1 MANVSSSN
9 SQKALVPKLRFPGFE
24 GEWKEARLET
34 VAVVNPKT
42 PPIPKTFYYI
52 DLESVESGILV
63 KENIVSSDDAP
74 SRAQRVLQINDILYQ
89 TVRPYQKNNYF
100 FEVEREIPTVASTGY
115 AQIRTAENP
124 YFFYELFHT
133 PRFVSNV
140 LLRCTGTSY
149 PAVSGSDLNDI
160 KVAYPNRIEQQ
171 KIAAFVQLLEKRID
185 AQRRLVEA
193 LKSYKRGVVHHI
205 FAKIGDSAKWGLLKN
220 YAHISTGISNTQDA
234 VENGKYP
241 FFIRSQNVAKSNRY
255 VYEGE
260 AVLTIGDGQIGK
272 VFHYINGKFDCH
284 QRVYMITHF
293 SDELNGKYFYH
304 FFAEHF
310 LMRALRMTA
319 KNTVDSVRMEMIS
332 DMPILIPTIEIQ
344 RKTAELLDSLDEQI
358 IHERQAH
365 NNLQQLKRGLVQQLF
380 I

>member
-1 MANVSSSN
+1 M
-9 SQKALVPKLRFPGFE
+9 
-24 GEWKEARLET
+24 ET

-193 LKSYKRGVVHHI
+193 LKSYKRGVI
-205 FAKIGDSAKWGLLKN
+205 QGL
-220 YAHISTGISNTQDA
+220 
-234 VENGKYP
+234 
-241 FFIRSQNVAKSNRY
+241 FSNRVLGNSTY
-255 VYEGE
+255 NHWKEYAIKDLFSNIIDKNHPTED
-260 AVLTIGDGQIGK
+260 VLTIIQGVGTVPRNSVERRISYDTAYLSTYKKVKQNDFILHLRSFEGGLEIANQDGLVSPAYTILRSKEYLVPSFFYAYFRSYEFISRKLRTTVEGIRDGK
-272 VFHYINGKFDCH
+272 SINMDGFWNIK
-284 QRVYMITHF
+284 
-293 SDELNGKYFYH
+293 
-304 FFAEHF
+304 
-310 LMRALRMTA
+310 
-319 KNTVDSVRMEMIS
+319 
-332 DMPILIPTIEIQ
+332 IPYPSLSEQ
-344 RKTAELLDSLDEQI
+344 ELLSKGLKLTDKMLNATTQKLNCM
-358 IHERQAH
+358 QT
-365 NNLQQLKRGLVQQLF
+365 LKRKLLADLF

>member
-1 MANVSSSN
+1 M
-9 SQKALVPKLRFPGFE
+9 
-24 GEWKEARLET
+24 ET

-193 LKSYKRGVVHHI
+193 LKSYKRGVSTAIFTESLHI
-205 FAKIGDSAKWGLLKN
+205 GSKSKWQEFSLGDFCTVVMGQSPDSTTYNSDGLGLPLVQGNADICEGITQPQHFTSAPTKIAAANSILL
-220 YAHISTGISNTQDA
+220 
-234 VENGKYP
+234 
-241 FFIRSQNVAKSNRY
+241 
-255 VYEGE
+255 
-260 AVLTIGDGQIGK
+260 
-272 VFHYINGKFDCH
+272 
-284 QRVYMITHF
+284 
-293 SDELNGKYFYH
+293 
-304 FFAEHF
+304 
-310 LMRALRMTA
+310 
-319 KNTVDSVRMEMIS
+319 SVRAPVGSVSIANQTVCIGRGVCSITSENMDFLYQLLVHIQDKWKKIEQGGTFTAIS
-332 DMPILIPTIEIQ
+332 GDDIRRFRVNIPCVSDQIIVG
-344 RKTAELLDSLDEQI
+344 RFLGAIDSLI
-358 IHERQAH
+358 NKNKAVFIA
-365 NNLQQLKRGLVQQLF
+365 LSKLKSAILRVLF